1 MVPEFSESPLGYEQ
15 IITLGKNLYKALDYV
30 PPSVKGIIKL
40 KRKIHQEIY
49 GVEKAKQANTLKKE
63 QLTCSNLHHYE
74 AFVNCILNDKHCVSV
89 LEGFNVEDNIVGR
102 RKIYVDIVTEEKRKW
117 RKVIARNPK
126 ALSQISVGDG
136 EYQQKSI
143 VDHAQ
148 QFLKCA
154 DQNVV
159 FFKPPLVEFYFAC
172 GIEMELAETL
182 SSMGIIVTGKILGD
196 APLSDDISQLAHT
209 GAAALTADIKKLNL
223 DVTAM
228 IAYVSALT
236 NGHADRKVRGNILN
250 QHAEWERRNPI
261 KPILDEFFEGKE
273 LFVCKR
279 ALSDFKS
286 IVDIIG
292 GEGEKERAE
301 ELYRRIKVVED
312 WPLENLEPRGQ
323 IKERGLAVFGTG
335 RHIQAITVTA
345 NSAFVRAALTKGIHL
360 DVFIHEPRS
369 LTEQK
374 EIL

>member
-1 MVPEFSESPLGYEQ
+1 M
-15 IITLGKNLYKALDYV
+15 
-30 PPSVKGIIKL
+30 
-40 KRKIHQEIY
+40 
-49 GVEKAKQANTLKKE
+49 
-63 QLTCSNLHHYE
+63 
-74 AFVNCILNDKHCVSV
+74 
-89 LEGFNVEDNIVGR
+89 
-102 RKIYVDIVTEEKRKW
+102 
-117 RKVIARNPK
+117 
-126 ALSQISVGDG
+126 
-136 EYQQKSI
+136 
-143 VDHAQ
+143 
-148 QFLKCA
+148 
-154 DQNVV
+154 
-159 FFKPPLVEFYFAC
+159 
-172 GIEMELAETL
+172 
-182 SSMGIIVTGKILGD
+182 
-196 APLSDDISQLAHT
+196 
-209 GAAALTADIKKLNL
+209 
-223 DVTAM
+223 TAM